1 MYRFLATPR
10 WIAGLLVTLL
20 LAATMVRLG
29 FWQLD
34 RLHQKQAINA
44 AVATAQHATPVP
56 AGSLLPPSPDK
67 APATSAE
74 WTRVSVTGSY
84 LSDRVV
90 LIRQRTFEGGV
101 GFEVIVPLKG
111 DDGVTYLID
120 RGYILAGKTATDVP
134 PLPRTPEGTVTITGY
149 VKSTYRATSAA
160 TRVEQVG
167 GYRSVRALSTQVLSR
182 ELGVP
187 LAGGYVQAAAEK
199 PASGAAIEAIS
210 RIPVPE
216 PDEGPH
222 LSYAVQWWLF
232 SLLTLFGFGY
242 LARREAIDRL
252 LGEDEYDDYEADDR
266 PQADSRTADEAT
278 AAQRIG

>member
-44 AVATAQHATPVP
+44 AVATAQHAKPVP
-56 AGSLLPPSPDK
+56 VGSLIPPAADRSP
-67 APATSAE
+67 AGSAE
-74 WTRVSVTGSY
+74 WTRVSATGTY
-84 LSDRVV
+84 LSDKTV

-101 GFEVIVPLKG
+101 GFEVVVPLQA

-134 PLPRTPEGTVTITGY
+134 PLPKAPEGPVTVTGY

-160 TRVEQVG
+160 TRVEEVG
-167 GYRSVRALSTQVLSR
+167 GYRSVRALNTEVLSR

-187 LAGGYVQAAAEK
+187 LAGGYLQAADEK
-199 PASGAAIEAIS
+199 ATSGGAVEAIS

-252 LGEDEYDDYEADDR
+252 LGEDEYDEHEDDGR
-266 PQADSRTADEAT
+266 PAADSRTAEEA
-278 AAQRIG
+278 ASAQRIG